1 MSLRSPSAAVPED
14 TRRSDADEVVR
25 LAADLRLAVTR
36 LARLL
41 RQRAETGI
49 TPSMLSALAS
59 IERLGPVTIGR
70 VALAEQVQPPTM
82 TVIVGRLEGDGL
94 VAREPD
100 PEDRRAALVRVTPD
114 GRRLL
119 ERSRSRKTAYL
130 ARRLR
135 SLGPEDRAAVE
146 AVLPV
151 LAGLVEEDR

>member
-1 MSLRSPSAAVPED
+1 MNARSPTATVPEE
-14 TRRSDADEVVR
+14 TRRPDADEVVR

-41 RQRAETGI
+41 RQRADTGI
-49 TPSMLSALAS
+49 TPSMLSALAT

-70 VALAEQVQPPTM
+70 VAAAEQVQPPTM
-82 TVIVGRLEGDGL
+82 TTIVGRLEGDGL
-94 VAREPD
+94 VAREAD
-100 PEDRRAALVRVTPD
+100 PEDRRASLVRVTPD

-135 SLGPEDRAAVE
+135 ALEHGDRAAVE
-146 AVLPV
+146 AALPI
-151 LAGLVEEDR
+151 LAALVEEDR